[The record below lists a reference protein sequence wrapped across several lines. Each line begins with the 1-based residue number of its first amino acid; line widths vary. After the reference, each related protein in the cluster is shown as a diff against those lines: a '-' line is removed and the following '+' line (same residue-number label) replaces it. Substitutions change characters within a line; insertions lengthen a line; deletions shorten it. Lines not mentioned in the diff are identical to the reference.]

1 MKITERIELSEKEMT
16 MHDTGEPQENHNKIP
31 KGWLLFFFGCIIFL
45 VGYIVSFTPAI
56 SGWSFYHNF
65 EKEMAAASKTEKP
78 NVVKEYTGDKEAIR
92 EGKEIFA
99 NTCAPCHNADAKGG
113 IGPNLTLAKLKY
125 GVTHKDLYES
135 IANGRPNGMPPF
147 LQQIGS
153 EKISKVIAFLEP
165 LRIK

>member
-1 MKITERIELSEKEMT
+1 
-16 MHDTGEPQENHNKIP
+16 MHDTPEPQNGHNKIP

-65 EKEMAAASKTEKP
+65 EKEMAVASKTEKP
-78 NVVKEYTGDKEAIR
+78 NIVKEYTGDKEAIR

-113 IGPNLTLAKLKY
+113 IGPDLTTVNLKY
-125 GVTHKDLYES
+125 GSARKDLYES
-135 IANGRPNGMPPF
+135 IAKGRPNGMPSF
-147 LQQIGS
+147 LPQIGS
-153 EKISKVIAFLEP
+153 EKSSKMVAFLET
-165 LRIK
+165 LRKK